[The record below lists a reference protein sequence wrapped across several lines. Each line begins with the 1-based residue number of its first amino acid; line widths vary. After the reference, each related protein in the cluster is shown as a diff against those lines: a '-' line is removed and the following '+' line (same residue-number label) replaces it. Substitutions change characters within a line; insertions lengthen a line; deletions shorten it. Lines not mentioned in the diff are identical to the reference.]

1 MPSIVNERYLDK
13 SKICHMSNIKK
24 NDVGCHFQKK
34 KHINSKKTT
43 ILIALI

>member
-24 NDVGCHFQKK
+24 MMFDVIFKRK
-34 KHINSKKTT
+34 NT
-43 ILIALI
+43 